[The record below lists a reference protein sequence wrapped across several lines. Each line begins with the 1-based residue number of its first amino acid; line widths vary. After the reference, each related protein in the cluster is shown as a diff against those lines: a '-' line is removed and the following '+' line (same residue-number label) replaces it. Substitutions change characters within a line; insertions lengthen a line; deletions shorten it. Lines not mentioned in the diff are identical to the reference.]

1 MIIIRTPF
9 RFTLGGGGTDLPA
22 YYSRF
27 GGFIF
32 AAGINKYMFINLNRP
47 VVDDLIRIKYTKSE
61 TVESRDDIQH
71 EIARAAM
78 EMTGVENS
86 LEIVSMADV
95 PAGTGLGSSS
105 CYAVG
110 LLNAIHT
117 MKREHIPLERLA
129 EEACRLEI
137 DVLKK
142 PIGIQDQYMA
152 AFGGL
157 TVLDIDKDGRVG
169 IRPANVSEETIDDLN
184 KNLLMFYTSTQRDA
198 NKILAEQS
206 KGADSNK
213 KNVVENMHY
222 IKDIG
227 LKILAAVESGNIT
240 DVGLLFDKHWE
251 YKKKISNKMSSP
263 RFDEI
268 YSIARQNGA
277 LGGKISGAGGGG
289 FFVFY
294 VENNH
299 SRFRE
304 VMKMQG
310 LREMRYR
317 FDFEGTKVLVNFM
330 DGVRYIEERLDNES
344 NKNRR
349 SRLVAFRLRNKRRL
363 VQTRHSRCRF

>member
-1 MIIIRTPF
+1 MIITRTPF

-22 YYSRF
+22 YYSKF

-47 VVDDLIRIKYTKSE
+47 IVDDLIRIKYSKSE
-61 TVESRDDIQH
+61 TVEKRDQVQH

-78 EMTGVENS
+78 EMTGVENA
-86 LEIVSMADV
+86 LEIISMADV

-110 LLNAIHT
+110 LLNAIYT
-117 MKREHIPLERLA
+117 MKREHIPLQYLA

-137 DVLKK
+137 DLLKK
-142 PIGIQDQYMA
+142 PIGKQDQYMA

-157 TVLDIDKDGRVG
+157 TVLDIEKNGRVS
-169 IRPANVSEETIDDLN
+169 IRPAKVSQEAIDDLN

-198 NKILAEQS
+198 NHILAEQS
-206 KGADSNK
+206 KGAGSDRK
-213 KNVVENMHY
+213 DVVENMHY
-222 IKDIG
+222 IKEIG
-227 LKILAAVESGNIT
+227 YKILAAVESGNIT
-240 DVGLLFDKHWE
+240 DVGLLFHKHWE
-251 YKKKISNKMSSP
+251 HKKKISNKMSNP

-268 YSIARQNGA
+268 YMVAKQNGA

-294 VENNH
+294 VENNY
-299 SRFRE
+299 SRFRQ
-304 VMKMQG
+304 VMKTLG

-330 DGVRYIEERLDNES
+330 SAI
-344 NKNRR
+344 
-349 SRLVAFRLRNKRRL
+349 A
-363 VQTRHSRCRF
+363 

>member
-1 MIIIRTPF
+1 MIITRTPF

-22 YYSRF
+22 YYSKY

-32 AAGINKYMFINLNRP
+32 AAGINKYMFINVNRP
-47 VVDDLIRIKYTKSE
+47 VVDDLIRVKYSKSE
-61 TVESRDDIQH
+61 TVERLDQVQH
-71 EIARAAM
+71 EIARTAM
-78 EMTGVENS
+78 QMAGIENA

-110 LLNAIHT
+110 LLNALHSLN
-117 MKREHIPLERLA
+117 KDYIPLKDLA

-137 DVLKK
+137 DLLKK
-142 PIGIQDQYMA
+142 PIGKQDQYMA

-157 TVLDIDKDGRVG
+157 TILNIEKDGRVEVKKAG
-169 IRPANVSEETIDDLN
+169 ASQETIDDLN

-198 NKILAEQS
+198 NHILAEQS
-206 KGADSNK
+206 SGADSGK
-213 KNVVENMHY
+213 KDVVESMHF

-227 LKILAAVESGNIT
+227 FKILAAVESGNIT

-251 YKKKISNKMSSP
+251 YKKKISARMSNP

-268 YSIARQNGA
+268 YKIAKQNGA

-294 VENNH
+294 VEDNH
-299 SRFRE
+299 TRFRQT
-304 VMKMQG
+304 MKTLG

-317 FDFEGTKVLVNFM
+317 FDFEGTKVLVNFI
-330 DGVRYIEERLDNES
+330 DGTI
-344 NKNRR
+344 
-349 SRLVAFRLRNKRRL
+349 
-363 VQTRHSRCRF
+363 